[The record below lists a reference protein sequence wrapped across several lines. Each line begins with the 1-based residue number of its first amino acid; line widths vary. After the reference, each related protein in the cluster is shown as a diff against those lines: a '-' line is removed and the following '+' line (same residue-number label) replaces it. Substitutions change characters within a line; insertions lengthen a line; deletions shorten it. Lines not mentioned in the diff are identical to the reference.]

1 MANTPKLIDIGANL
15 TDTMYQGVYGG
26 KQYHPPD
33 LDAVLHRAWDAG
45 VERIIITAGN
55 LEDAQRA
62 LELASTDGTF
72 VGGGVQGW

>member
-1 MANTPKLIDIGANL
+1 MTQPLKLIDIGANL

-33 LDAVLHRAWDAG
+33 LDAVLNRAWAVG

-55 LEDAQRA
+55 LQDAHRA
-62 LELASTDGTF
+62 LELASTDGME
-72 VGGGVQGW
+72 